1 MNKNTTTT
9 LFFNGKYY
17 VVNSSFK
24 KKTNKK
30 IYIKSFPNL
39 PMEVKQ
45 TMKNL
50 LGKTYKNP
58 LVFVS

>member
-1 MNKNTTTT
+1 MNNNTTTT
-9 LFFNGKYY
+9 LFLNGKYY
-17 VVNSSFK
+17 IVNLSSK
-24 KKTNKK
+24 KKTNRK

-39 PMEVKQ
+39 PKEVKQ

-50 LGKTYKNP
+50 LVKTYKNP

>member
-9 LFFNGKYY
+9 LFLNGKYY
-17 VVNSSFK
+17 IVNLSKK
-24 KKTNKK
+24 KKTNRK
-30 IYIKSFPNL
+30 IYIKSFPVL
-39 PMEVKQ
+39 PKEVKQ

-50 LGKTYKNP
+50 LVKTYKNP

>member
-1 MNKNTTTT
+1 MNNNTTTT
-9 LFFNGKYY
+9 LFLNGKYY
-17 VVNSSFK
+17 IVNLSNK
-24 KKTNKK
+24 KKTNRK

-39 PMEVKQ
+39 PKEVKQ

-50 LGKTYKNP
+50 LVKTYKNP